1 MVGKYAGV
9 SFSNESRNEVPDFW
23 IKEEPNDKWEKWEV
37 SDVKYYGNFLSFTY
51 ILNNTVII
59 IIIGRCFSIIQM
71 YSFIDNLLMIDSKGI
86 RI

>member
-1 MVGKYAGV
+1 MVGKYAVV

-23 IKEEPNDKWEKWEV
+23 IKEEMGKYYCYWSEFASNVSWYIKNRQKPNDKWEKWEV

-51 ILNNTVII
+51 I
-59 IIIGRCFSIIQM
+59 
-71 YSFIDNLLMIDSKGI
+71 YIDSKGI